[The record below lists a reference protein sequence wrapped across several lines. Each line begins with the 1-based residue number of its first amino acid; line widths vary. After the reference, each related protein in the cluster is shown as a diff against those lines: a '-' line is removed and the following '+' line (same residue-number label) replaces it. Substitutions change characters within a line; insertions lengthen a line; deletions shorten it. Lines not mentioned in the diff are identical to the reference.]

1 MNNLQISVT
10 DENKWHYYLIIIFIR
25 VTRYFLF
32 LTILFNIQKLPISP
46 GNESVNRSIDNP
58 EFLP

>member
-10 DENKWHYYLIIIFIR
+10 DENKWHYYLIIICIR

-32 LTILFNIQKLPISP
+32 LTILLKVQKLSISP
-46 GNESVNRSIDNP
+46 GNRSIDNP
-58 EFLP
+58 EFLS